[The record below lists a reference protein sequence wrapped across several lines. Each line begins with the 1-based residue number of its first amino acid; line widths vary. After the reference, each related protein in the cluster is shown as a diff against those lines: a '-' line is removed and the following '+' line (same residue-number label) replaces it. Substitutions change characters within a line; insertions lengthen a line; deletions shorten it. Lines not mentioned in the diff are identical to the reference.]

1 MLILLTGGRQI
12 GKTRFLESLLKKT
25 DLCGIRCV
33 GVLTPGTWVDD
44 GKGGFFKTG
53 INAMLLPG
61 GEVFR
66 FADRYMPND
75 KQGSQPCS
83 QPCSEPSAQPSL
95 QLSQPSS
102 QGSQPS
108 VQPSS
113 QSSQSDS
120 AGLGWKIFD
129 EAIDRINSHFDKLCE
144 SGLQERDLLIVDE
157 LGALELTCAM
167 GFTSAMKLLKDPAI
181 KGATVKPNA
190 IIVVR
195 PELISAAKA
204 NFEDTWGELACID
217 LSKGD
222 PTSEINRLLALM

>member
-12 GKTRFLESLLKKT
+12 GKTRFLESLLEKT
-25 DLCGIRCV
+25 QLNGIRCV

-75 KQGSQPCS
+75 KQGSQP
-83 QPCSEPSAQPSL
+83 
-95 QLSQPSS
+95 
-102 QGSQPS
+102 S

-113 QSSQSDS
+113 QSSQSSVQPSSQSDS

-144 SGLQERDLLIVDE
+144 SGLQMRDLLIVDE
-157 LGALELTCAM
+157 LGVLELTCEM

-222 PTSEINRLLALM
+222 PSSDINRLLALV